1 MPRSA
6 CLRLLL
12 WVTLGAV
19 PLPAQAPRGPLPEA
33 LRSALAGR
41 PGTAVVMEVESGR
54 LLAAADLDRAA
65 RRLAAPG
72 STVKPF
78 VLQALLE
85 SGALAARTQI
95 ACPRRLVVAAHRLD
109 CSHPAVAPLDATHA
123 LAYSCNF
130 YFATAAQ
137 RLNNADLRNAL
148 QRAGFDSPTGL
159 APQEARGHVHLPASV
174 ADRQLLALGEEGIE
188 VTPLALLAAY
198 RRLALQQR
206 HGDAAAAMRV
216 VFAGLAASV
225 EFGMALPVRTPQIAV
240 AGKTGTSSAGDGQT
254 HGWFVGYA
262 PASQPEVAVVVYLER
277 GNGRDAAAA
286 AQKIFTAYA
295 AQRRPR

>member
-1 MPRSA
+1 MPRPA
-6 CLRLLL
+6 RLRWLL

-19 PLPAQAPRGPLPEA
+19 LLSAQAPRGPLHEA
-33 LRSALAGR
+33 LRTALAGR

-54 LLAAADLDRAA
+54 LLAAVDLERAA

-85 SGALAARTQI
+85 SGTLAARTQI
-95 ACPRRLVVAAHRLD
+95 ACPRRLVVAGHRLD
-109 CSHPAVAPLDATHA
+109 CSHPAVAPLNATQA

-130 YFATAAQ
+130 YFATTAQ
-137 RLNNADLRNAL
+137 RLSNADLRNAL
-148 QRAGFDSPTGL
+148 LRAGLDSPTGL
-159 APQEARGHVHLPASV
+159 ATQEARGHVDLPANV
-174 ADRQLLALGEEGIE
+174 AERQLLALGEEGIE

-198 RRLALQQR
+198 RRLALRKR
-206 HGDAAAAMRV
+206 HGDAAPAMQV
-216 VFAGLAASV
+216 VFAGLEGSV
-225 EFGMALPVRTPQIAV
+225 EFGMALPARTPQIAV
-240 AGKTGTSSAGDGQT
+240 AGKTGTASAGNGQT
-254 HGWFVGYA
+254 HGWFAGYA
-262 PASQPEVAVVVYLER
+262 PAAQPEVTVVVYVER

-295 AQRRPR
+295 AQRGRR